1 MKIKTKRI
9 LAVILVA
16 CLSVG
21 FVIPALAADYTARVI
36 NVFRTEGEVSLL
48 SGSARA
54 VTPRVGQRLSVDDT
68 LQTGENSSVHLRL
81 DRETLLQMDENSI
94 VTVESA
100 GRQLVL
106 SIEEGRAFIHAEP
119 QEEGNTIE
127 TRVGNVGLTIRGT
140 MYTMGLDADG
150 YTNIVMLS
158 GSGDVNDTMLYAG
171 NVMVLDE
178 DGQYT
183 LEELSL
189 ENLDPFTLQAVYD
202 NMEYLMNAGTLTAD
216 MLPLLNALVAE
227 LVIIIR
233 PPVTP
238 APANTPVESP
248 PAQDNRSWDQDDV
261 WVSPP
266 QNPTPPAPP
275 PADVT
280 PEVPEPPPADV
291 APESPAPPE
300 PPPVD
305 VAPETPDY
313 DYDYDYDYDDTEN
326 GDGSSGRMRR
336 PPRVDGV
343 YQIRTVAHLR
353 WVQSVQWWGTNTS
366 RNFVLVNTEPLV
378 INFMIPVLNGTFN
391 GNGRT
396 IDVRLCSNNYNSF
409 IPRGVAVGLFS
420 SVGRNGVVHD
430 LNVITHINTTN
441 HNIIVGGLV
450 GINDGTIRNV
460 TVQNNGVTG
469 NDIVGHNRGTLT
481 NVTVV
486 SSQPVAAA
494 ASLDIDLDFS
504 FGYDFY
510 LDDTYDYVDDYVD
523 DYVAPDNYDDPVDC
537 DDAATNKDD
546 DVAAYNVTVDSDG
559 TSTYDNYT
567 VDTNSAEDDTMANK
581 DDGDDDDDD
590 DGDDDSTDDGDDD
603 GDDVVNP

>member
-16 CLSVG
+16 CLSIG
-21 FVIPALAADYTARVI
+21 LAIPAMAADYTARVI

-48 SGSARA
+48 SGSDRA

-189 ENLDPFTLQAVYD
+189 ESLDPFTLQAVYD

-233 PPVTP
+233 PPVATPVAADTP
-238 APANTPVESP
+238 ADSPP
-248 PAQDNRSWDQDDV
+248 PAQDNRSDWDQDDW
-261 WVSPP
+261 WVSSLP
-266 QNPTPPAPP
+266 QNPRPPAPPAPP
-275 PADVT
+275 PADV
-280 PEVPEPPPADV
+280 VPQPPAL
-291 APESPAPPE
+291 
-300 PPPVD
+300 
-305 VAPETPDY
+305 PETPDVDY
-313 DYDYDYDYDDTEN
+313 DYDYNYDDT
-326 GDGSSGRMRR
+326 DDDDSSGGRRR
-336 PPRVDGV
+336 PPRVGGV
-343 YQIRTVAHLR
+343 YQISTVAHLR
-353 WVQSVQWWGTNTS
+353 WMQNLHWWGGTTNRT
-366 RNFVLVNTEPLV
+366 FELVNTKPLV
-378 INFMIPVLNGTFN
+378 INFMIPSLHGTFI

-396 IDVRLCSNNYNSF
+396 IDVRLCRDNYSSPIADGAF
-409 IPRGVAVGLFS
+409 AVGLFGT
-420 SVGRNGVVHD
+420 VGSRGVVYN
-430 LNVITHINTTN
+430 LNLITHVNVPN
-441 HNIIVGGLV
+441 NNNVGGLAGV
-450 GINDGTIRNV
+450 NYGVINNV
-460 TVQNNGVTG
+460 TIQNNGVTG
-469 NDIVGHNRGTLT
+469 NNNVGYIVGRNRGTVK

-486 SSQPVAAA
+486 SGQPVASAA
-494 ASLDIDLDFS
+494 ALLDDDLDLS
-504 FGYDFY
+504 LGYDFHLGDAY
-510 LDDTYDYVDDYVD
+510 
-523 DYVAPDNYDDPVDC
+523 DYVAPDNYGDPVDYDLVV
-537 DDAATNKDD
+537 DDNDNVAVDSDSVDYDVAVD
-546 DVAAYNVTVDSDG
+546 DVDNVAVDSDSADYDLTVDSD
-559 TSTYDNYT
+559 
-567 VDTNSAEDDTMANK
+567 SAAVNK
-581 DDGDDDDDD
+581 DDD
-590 DGDDDSTDDGDDD
+590 DGDDDDLSAGDDD
-603 GDDVVNP
+603 TDAPADDSDDLVNP

>member
-1 MKIKTKRI
+1 VKIKTKRI

-16 CLSVG
+16 CLSIG
-21 FVIPALAADYTARVI
+21 LAIPAMAADYTARVI

-48 SGSARA
+48 SGSDRA

-189 ENLDPFTLQAVYD
+189 ESLDPFTLQAVYD

-233 PPVTP
+233 PPVATPVAADTP
-238 APANTPVESP
+238 ADSPP
-248 PAQDNRSWDQDDV
+248 PAQDNRSDWDQDDW
-261 WVSPP
+261 WVSSLP
-266 QNPTPPAPP
+266 QNPRPPAPPAPP
-275 PADVT
+275 PADV
-280 PEVPEPPPADV
+280 VPQPPAL
-291 APESPAPPE
+291 
-300 PPPVD
+300 
-305 VAPETPDY
+305 PETPDVDY
-313 DYDYDYDYDDTEN
+313 DYDYNYDDT
-326 GDGSSGRMRR
+326 DDDDSSGGRRR
-336 PPRVDGV
+336 PPRVGGV
-343 YQIRTVAHLR
+343 YQISTVAHLR
-353 WVQSVQWWGTNTS
+353 WVQWVQWWGSTTT

-378 INFMIPVLNGTFN
+378 INFMIPTLNGTFN
-391 GNGRT
+391 GNDRT
-396 IDVRLCSNNYNSF
+396 IDVRLCSNNHNSS
-409 IPRGVAVGLFS
+409 IPHGVAVGLFS

-441 HNIIVGGLV
+441 HNVIVGGLV

-469 NDIVGHNRGTLT
+469 HDVVGHNRHGTLT

-486 SSQPVAAA
+486 SGQPVAAA
-494 ASLDIDLDFS
+494 ASLDLDLDFS
-504 FGYDFY
+504 LGYDA
-510 LDDTYDYVDDYVD
+510 YDAVD
-523 DYVAPDNYDDPVDC
+523 DYVAPDDYDNPVDSDDTATC
-537 DDAATNKDD
+537 DDYDVVADNVAVDSDSADYVAVCDDDDVTVDDDDAVAYKDD
-546 DVAAYNVTVDSDG
+546 DD
-559 TSTYDNYT
+559 
-567 VDTNSAEDDTMANK
+567 E
-581 DDGDDDDDD
+581 
-590 DGDDDSTDDGDDD
+590 DDDSTDADDS
-603 GDDVVNP
+603 DDSVNP

>member
-16 CLSVG
+16 CLSIG
-21 FVIPALAADYTARVI
+21 LAIPAMAADYTARVI

-189 ENLDPFTLQAVYD
+189 ESLDPFTLQAVYD

-233 PPVTP
+233 PPVATPVAADTP
-238 APANTPVESP
+238 ADSPP
-248 PAQDNRSWDQDDV
+248 PAQDNRSDWDQDDW
-261 WVSPP
+261 WVSSLP
-266 QNPTPPAPP
+266 QNPRPPAPPAPP
-275 PADVT
+275 PADV
-280 PEVPEPPPADV
+280 VPQPPAL
-291 APESPAPPE
+291 
-300 PPPVD
+300 
-305 VAPETPDY
+305 PETPDVDY
-313 DYDYDYDYDDTEN
+313 DYDYNYDDT
-326 GDGSSGRMRR
+326 DDDDSSGGRRR
-336 PPRVDGV
+336 PPRVGGV
-343 YQIRTVAHLR
+343 YQISTVAHLR
-353 WVQSVQWWGTNTS
+353 WVQWVQWWGSTTT

-378 INFMIPVLNGTFN
+378 INFMIPTLNGTFN
-391 GNGRT
+391 GNDRT
-396 IDVRLCSNNYNSF
+396 IDVRLCSNNHNSS
-409 IPRGVAVGLFS
+409 IPHGVAVGLFS

-441 HNIIVGGLV
+441 HNVIVGGLV

-469 NDIVGHNRGTLT
+469 HDVVGHNRHGTLT

-486 SSQPVAAA
+486 SGQPVAAA
-494 ASLDIDLDFS
+494 ASLDLDLDFS
-504 FGYDFY
+504 LGYDA
-510 LDDTYDYVDDYVD
+510 YDAVD
-523 DYVAPDNYDDPVDC
+523 DYVAPDDYDNPVDSDDTATC
-537 DDAATNKDD
+537 DDYDVVADNVAVDSDSADYVAVCDDDDVTVDDDDAVAYKDD
-546 DVAAYNVTVDSDG
+546 DD
-559 TSTYDNYT
+559 
-567 VDTNSAEDDTMANK
+567 E
-581 DDGDDDDDD
+581 
-590 DGDDDSTDDGDDD
+590 DDDSTDADDS
-603 GDDVVNP
+603 DDSVNP